1 MKVSKQIL
9 DLIPYKPGKPISE
22 TQREF
27 GLSHVIKLA
36 SNENSLGP
44 SPKAVE
50 AIKKHLQELH
60 RYPDPMGFD
69 LVSKVS
75 NLWKVPTQNISI
87 GNGSNEI
94 IDILIRIYC
103 EPGEKIITTQ
113 YGFVAYQICA
123 QAARVETEF
132 VPVKKDFSIDLEKM
146 AEHLENDIDHKIR
159 IAFIPNPNNPTGT
172 YSTQNQIEK
181 FLARVG
187 QREDLLIVFDEAYT
201 EFVRA
206 VDYKPAVAFCEKYP
220 TVVVMRTMSKVYG
233 LAGLRLGV
241 LVADTSVVDLYNRIR
256 NPFNTNELAQ
266 VATVAALDDIDFIKA
281 SQKLVWEG
289 LDYFYKSFNEM
300 GLPFIPS
307 QGNFVLVEMPKPAA
321 EIYNAL
327 LRKGIILRPVG
338 NYGLPNHLRIT
349 VGLPEENEAAIKAL
363 KEVLKN

>member
-1 MKVSKQIL
+1 
-9 DLIPYKPGKPISE
+9 
-22 TQREF
+22 
-27 GLSHVIKLA
+27 
-36 SNENSLGP
+36 
-44 SPKAVE
+44 
-50 AIKKHLQELH
+50 
-60 RYPDPMGFD
+60 
-69 LVSKVS
+69 
-75 NLWKVPTQNISI
+75 
-87 GNGSNEI
+87 
-94 IDILIRIYC
+94 
-103 EPGEKIITTQ
+103 
-113 YGFVAYQICA
+113 VAYQICA

-132 VPVKKDFSIDLEKM
+132 VPVKKDFTVDLEKM
-146 AEHLENDIDHKIR
+146 ADLIEKDVEHRIR

-181 FLARVG
+181 FLERVG

-206 VDYKPAVAFCEKYP
+206 TDYKPAVAFCEKYP

-241 LVADTSVVDLYNRIR
+241 LIADPSVVDLYNRIR

-266 VATVAALDDIDFIKA
+266 VATVAALDDVDFIKA

-289 LDYFYKSFNEM
+289 LDYFYNSFNEM

-349 VGLPEENEAAIKAL
+349 VGLPQENEAAIKAL
-363 KEVLKN
+363 KECLN